1 MATQRY
7 VLKVLNGIYSGSEL
21 PLESGEYVFGNAADN
36 DINIEDPA
44 LQAKE
49 GQLIVSD
56 DSVVLQLEQQERAVH
71 FGGRPYSDQSVQLQP
86 FVPVYLG
93 EFCFALGL
101 DGQPWPEL
109 DLGRYEPEPE
119 PAEDVLGE
127 DDAADADNSGNSQGD
142 AGVAVEGELPQKGHS
157 ALSEGDA
164 AGTAEPPSAESDALV
179 LDEANDEKDEQ
190 STEQVQSRSGW
201 RAKAVVVALL
211 MVVVCVGGFVS
222 FSMWQSSLEDQAR
235 RERQRISNEQ
245 LLQDVIDQSGLKIE
259 IREPEIPAGKP
270 RLVGYIATEKERA
283 AFIAELDRVE
293 ARYQSDVYVV
303 EQMLQAGYSLLN
315 AFSFRGVDLSA
326 GRRPGTV
333 VAKGYI
339 ENLERWLKIKVVI
352 ERDIEGLLALVDE
365 VDTPAIRLGKLEESI
380 LRAGLDNEVKLYL
393 SPDGLILA
401 RTSLSFENEPKWKIL
416 EDAFKKSFGNEPRL
430 VTLIDDNNW
439 IRIVAINFSGP
450 VPYIV
455 LEDGRKYIEGS
466 SLDNGYKLKEISPN
480 GVILRGQ
487 FGERVMPL
495 KLTN

>member
-21 PLESGEYVFGNAADN
+21 PLEMGEYVFGNAADN

-44 LQAKE
+44 LQSNE
-49 GQLIVSD
+49 GRLVVSEQG
-56 DSVVLQLEQQERAVH
+56 VVLQMEQHDRPVH
-71 FGGRPYSDQSVQLQP
+71 VGGRPYAEASIELQP
-86 FVPVYLG
+86 YVPVYLG
-93 EFCFALGL
+93 EFCFALGRE
-101 DGQPWPEL
+101 GEQWPEM

-119 PAEDVLGE
+119 PEVTQSESVEETDGGESSEQGERSAEDANDGAVAQDG
-127 DDAADADNSGNSQGD
+127 AADGPKRSTPLGDIDLDDYADQGD
-142 AGVAVEGELPQKGHS
+142 SEAASAGKSSG
-157 ALSEGDA
+157 
-164 AGTAEPPSAESDALV
+164 AGW
-179 LDEANDEKDEQ
+179 KI
-190 STEQVQSRSGW
+190 
-201 RAKAVVVALL
+201 KAVVAALL
-211 MVVVCVGGFVS
+211 LIFVCVGVFMS
-222 FSMWQSSLEDQAR
+222 LSMWQESQEAQKR
-235 RERQRISNEQ
+235 RELQRISNEEV
-245 LLQDVIDQSGLKIE
+245 LRDVINRSGLKIE
-259 IREPEIPAGKP
+259 IREPEMPGGKP
-270 RLVGYIATEKERA
+270 RLAGYIATEKERA
-283 AFIAELDRVE
+283 AFIAELDNVE

-326 GRRPGTV
+326 GRRPGTL

-365 VDTPAIRLGKLEESI
+365 VDTPAIRLDKLEESV
-380 LRAGLDNEVKLYL
+380 LRAGLDQEVKLYL

-439 IRIVAINFSGP
+439 IKIVAINFSGP

-480 GVILRGQ
+480 GVILQGQ